1 MPDKVYLVDGMS
13 QIYRAYHAIRDLS
26 NKQGMATNAVY
37 GFTTML
43 RRLIKEEAPG
53 FLAVAM
59 ESRGPTFRHEQY
71 QDYKANRPRMPDDLA
86 EQIPYVLR
94 VCEVMRI
101 PVLSYERY
109 EADDVIGTLAR
120 KARQDG
126 CDVVVVTIDK
136 DLLQLVDEGVAVL
149 DPRTMTLLDAGGVE
163 EKLGVTPNQV
173 VDYLSLVGD
182 ASDNVPGAPGIGA
195 KGAQKLIRQ
204 YGTLENLLKSA
215 ETVTRKTYRESLQQN
230 AEQIRRSRDLV
241 TIHCDLEIPLDLDEF
256 RLAEPDD
263 QKAFELFTE
272 LGFKSLVEDFVKP
285 VTRQEAQCA
294 VLEDL
299 AGLAALTDELAGTI
313 AAVAVDYPAADSGP
327 NGLNGLAVSMR
338 KGEAVYVSGELL
350 AQHPEDADRLWASP
364 RRWAI
369 HDLKKLLL
377 FCRRRGRRIA
387 LNALDTMLMGYLLD
401 PNQRDFSLETMATEF
416 LGQSLSGSGELFE
429 QTGQQLADE
438 ASVELQ
444 LVEEQFRKI
453 EELKL
458 DRLLIDIEVPV
469 VHVLAAMEDVG
480 VLVDIDFFRTMSQ
493 EIAGDLDD
501 LSKRIYALA
510 QGEFN
515 INSPKQMAE
524 VLFERLKLPIVKRTR
539 KAGHYS
545 TGVEVLEKL
554 AADHEIAK
562 LILEYRELSKLKGTY
577 LDALPGLVDPA
588 TNRIHTSYNQMVA
601 ATGRLSS
608 SNPNLQNIPIKSEL
622 GRRIR
627 RGFIAEPG
635 FRILSAD
642 YSQIELRVMA
652 HLSQDPMLI
661 EAFREGEDIHART
674 AREVFGMHAS
684 MEPDRFRRH
693 AKVINFGIMYGLS
706 AFGLAQSLK
715 IDRKEAKR
723 FIEDYFRKYKGVES
737 WIDETLRLARELG
750 YVTTLFGRIRP
761 IPELHSKNRNLRSFG
776 ERTAI
781 NAPIQ
786 GTAADLIKVAMVNI
800 QREME
805 QLAMRSRMI
814 LQVHDELVFEVE
826 DSEVETMQEMV
837 PRLMEGVAEMD
848 VPLKVD
854 MASGPTWYDAK

>member
-1 MPDKVYLVDGMS
+1 MS

-230 AEQIRRSRDLV
+230 AEQIRRSRELV

-299 AGLAALTDELAGTI
+299 AGLAALTDQLAGTI
-313 AAVAVDYPAADSGP
+313 AAVAVDYPAADSAP
-327 NGLNGLAVSMR
+327 NGLNGLAVSIR
-338 KGEAVYVSGELL
+338 KGEAVYVPGELL
-350 AQHPEDADRLWASP
+350 AQHPQDADRLWASP

-401 PNQRDFSLETMATEF
+401 PNQRDFSLQTMAAEF

-444 LVEEQFRKI
+444 LVDQQFRKI

-458 DRLLIDIEVPV
+458 ERLLIDIEVPV

-493 EIAGDLDD
+493 EIAGDLDG

-554 AADHEIAK
+554 AADYEIAK

-674 AREVFGMHAS
+674 AREVFGMHAA

-737 WIDETLRLARELG
+737 WIDETLRKARELG

-805 QLAMRSRMI
+805 QGAMRSRMI

-826 DSEVETMQEMV
+826 DSEFETLQEMV